1 MPSFPFL
8 TISLSLVKLMSV
20 ASVML
25 SSHLILCLSLPSF
38 FLSIKVFSNESAH
51 YIRQS
56 KYWSFSVNLSNEY
69 SGLIFFKI
77 EWFDLTVQGTLLEH
91 HNLKASILWCSA
103 FFMVQLTFVYD
114 YQENHSF
121 DYTDFC

>member
-77 EWFDLTVQGTLLEH
+77 EQILESSAQQHTLKGLV
-91 HNLKASILWCSA
+91 S
-103 FFMVQLTFVYD
+103 
-114 YQENHSF
+114 
-121 DYTDFC
+121 